1 MKRLSILH
9 AALLAGTFL
18 LPAQAS
24 LADDGSGRSVEPDL
38 SWSVRAE
45 STLHTTLE
53 NWAAREGWDLIWDA
67 KNDYRIRAS
76 ADLGSDFLAAVRAL
90 SDAVH
95 MTSPDLTVTLYLG
108 NRVIHVR
115 DTILPHN

>member
-1 MKRLSILH
+1 MKRRSILP
-9 AALLAGTFL
+9 AALMAGALL
-18 LPAQAS
+18 LPAQVALS
-24 LADDGSGRSVEPDL
+24 DSGSGRPAQPDL

-53 NWAAREGWDLIWDA
+53 NWSAREGWELIWDA

-90 SDAVH
+90 ADAVH

-115 DTILPHN
+115 DTILTHN